1 MAIPFPKQRGGTA
14 STRPSSAGGVRMPI
28 YPANDRY
35 YGGGGSPSARPAP
48 AGIFTPNQFRAPA
61 ISYGTPLQKATGAV
75 TKRDKLLKSAMGAFG
90 RHATRAVPYLA
101 LAEFASDILPFGSG
115 WSYGANPK
123 APTPK
128 GLWTKTAG
136 DYAYGPPYHIVKY
149 GTVKAHVNTWHNS
162 ITGQAQ
168 PGGAYAPFGVP
179 YDWAQNKVGIWISN
193 RNASVT
199 RFAHHSSWVRTGS
212 ALAADNVTWRSPAVS
227 PLSDAPWWDPMS
239 TPPGKRANPRA
250 TPYPLIPYLGH
261 NPYRSP
267 IEQTQRGPSP
277 RAVPPPAAHYDLPIF
292 NGIGF
297 TISPGYKPPV
307 SPIGGRRPPRKPG
320 PKERHSKWR
329 GAGGGNFAGLMR
341 VIGGVTEG
349 LDLMNALWK
358 ALPKD
363 AKTGYYLLHYRDKET
378 GEIKTYYKYRHKA
391 SVTDKMKDLI
401 KGWHKVDASKAISN
415 VVDETIEDYIYG
427 GIGKGYQKARGNLYR
442 NENADFNKAREG
454 YGRQYQKY
462 VKRRKGDEWVDY
474 GPRGRGFQTGQ
485 GYQQSGPMLEGGP
498 RW

>member
-1 MAIPFPKQRGGTA
+1 MPIPFPKQRGGTA
-14 STRPSSAGGVRMPI
+14 STRPSSASGGKRLVM
-28 YPANDRY
+28 PANDRY

-48 AGIFTPNQFRAPA
+48 RGIFTPNYFKAPA
-61 ISYGTPLQKATGAV
+61 VSYGQPLQKTAAAV
-75 TKRDKLLKSAMGAFG
+75 VKRDGLARSALGAFG
-90 RHATRAVPYLA
+90 RAATRAVPYLA
-101 LAEFASDILPFGSG
+101 VAEFAYDILPFGSG
-115 WSYGANPK
+115 MSYGSNPK
-123 APTPK
+123 TGTPR
-128 GLWTKTAG
+128 GLWTRTAG
-136 DYAYGPPYHIVKY
+136 PYTYGSPYHRVQY
-149 GTVKAHVNTWHNS
+149 GWVKATVNTWHTS

-168 PGGAYAPFGVP
+168 PGSNYAPFGP
-179 YDWAQNKVGIWISN
+179 PWDWASNKLGLWIYNGNS
-193 RNASVT
+193 SVA
-199 RFAHHSSWVRTGS
+199 RFAHLSSWLRTGS
-212 ALAADNVTWRSPAVS
+212 AFAADNITWRTPALA

-239 TPPGKRANPRA
+239 TSPGQRTKPFA
-250 TPYPLIPYLGH
+250 TPYKLIPHLGH

-277 RAVPPPAAHYDLPIF
+277 KAVPPPAAHYDLPIF

-297 TISPGYKPPV
+297 TINPGYKSPI
-307 SPIGGRRPPRKPG
+307 SPIGGRRPPKKPG

-329 GAGGGNFAGLMR
+329 GMGGGNYAGLMR

-415 VVDETIEDYIYG
+415 VVDETIEDYMYAG
-427 GIGKGYQKARGNLYR
+427 VGKGYQKARANLYR

-462 VKRRKGDEWVDY
+462 VKRREGDEWVDY
-474 GPRGRGFQTGQ
+474 GPRGRGFQTGN
-485 GYQQSGPMLEGGP
+485 GYQPSGPMLEGGP